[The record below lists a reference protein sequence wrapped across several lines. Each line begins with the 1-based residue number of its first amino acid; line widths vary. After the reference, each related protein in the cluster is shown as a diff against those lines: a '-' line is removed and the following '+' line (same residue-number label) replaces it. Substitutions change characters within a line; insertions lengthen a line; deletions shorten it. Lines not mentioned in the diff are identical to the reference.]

1 MSEPTR
7 CSDANARSEFKKEV
21 LQANLRKGQNTM
33 QKRPTV
39 SQLFTGVSV
48 AGAIYLI
55 VEIILHFFGTTI
67 CQTEGCAIVSQHT
80 RFGDLSILLIGL
92 VVFTL
97 LSALALR
104 RKRPELDRFINLI
117 LVVSLAAEGFF
128 TGYQAFRIFAPCFYC
143 LTILGLVIVLA
154 VLRML
159 AGHREIIA
167 GFASFVAVLSL
178 FYLVLPAGG
187 TLAIP
192 ADKKLVLFYS
202 PSCKHCAEIMNEI
215 DERKIVVD
223 HAEAKKYADFLMS
236 LGIDKVPTLFVNGP
250 SEKIFL
256 TGTDAIRRYLF
267 CEPKKKTGKKNAL
280 LGDASRK
287 QMATSSSDGL
297 DLLAPLGSPQQ
308 ILNPA
313 ADQKLC
319 GEEQKCE

>member
-1 MSEPTR
+1 M
-7 CSDANARSEFKKEV
+7 KKE
-21 LQANLRKGQNTM
+21 LRPGSGTGENAM
-33 QKRPTV
+33 QEHPTIPR
-39 SQLFTGVSV
+39 LFTGVSV
-48 AGAIYLI
+48 AGAIYII

-67 CQTEGCAIVSQHT
+67 CRTEGCAIVSQHT

-92 VVFTL
+92 VVFAL

-104 RKRPELDRFINLI
+104 RDRPELDRLINLV

-128 TGYQAFRIFAPCFYC
+128 AGYQAFRIFMPCFSC
-143 LTILGLVIVLA
+143 LTILGLIVTLS

-167 GFASFVAVLSL
+167 GFASFAAVLGL

-187 TLAIP
+187 TLAVP
-192 ADKKLVLFYS
+192 ADKRLVLFYS
-202 PSCKHCAEIMNEI
+202 PNCKHCAEIMKEI
-215 DERKIVVD
+215 DEREIVVD

-267 CEPKKKTGKKNAL
+267 CEPKKKAGKKTPPRGNVSPGQEA
-280 LGDASRK
+280 A
-287 QMATSSSDGL
+287 SSSGSL
-297 DLLAPLGSPQQ
+297 DLLAPLGTPEQ

-319 GEEQKCE
+319 GEEKKCE

>member
-1 MSEPTR
+1 MH
-7 CSDANARSEFKKEV
+7 
-21 LQANLRKGQNTM
+21 
-33 QKRPTV
+33 KRPTI

-80 RFGDLSILLIGL
+80 RFGDLSILFIGL
-92 VVFTL
+92 VVFVL

-104 RKRPELDRFINLI
+104 RDRPERDRFINLI

-128 TGYQAFRIFAPCFYC
+128 AGYQAFRIFMPCFSC
-143 LTILGLVIVLA
+143 LTILGLVVTLA

-167 GFASFVAVLSL
+167 GFASFAAVLSL

-187 TLAIP
+187 TLAVP

-202 PSCKHCAEIMNEI
+202 PNCKHCADIMKEI
-215 DERKIVVD
+215 DERKIVFE
-223 HAEAKKYADFLMS
+223 HAEAIKYADFLMS

-256 TGTDAIRRYLF
+256 TGTDTIRRYLF
-267 CEPKKKTGKKNAL
+267 CEPKKKAGKKTAPRGNASH
-280 LGDASRK
+280 GQGA
-287 QMATSSSDGL
+287 ASSSGSL
-297 DLLAPLGSPQQ
+297 DLLAPLGTPQQ